1 MAWSDF
7 DRFEDLIGKYM
18 PARGEGETMASQA
31 CTAVNKLVY
40 KWFND
45 GDVYDNVHSNL
56 SGWANDLSS
65 YANWLA
71 KNLRRDLAEPLFRI
85 KGVSSDEEYE
95 DILFCLADR
104 IIRDDVLEELAEE
117 KATGT
122 IYECDG
128 PFEFEEEEE
137 DWEDDEYYEEE
148 DEEEDEED
156 EED

>member
-7 DRFEDLIGKYM
+7 DRFEALIDKYM

-45 GDVYDNVHSNL
+45 GEVYDNVHSNL
-56 SGWANDLSS
+56 SGWMNDLSS
-65 YANWLA
+65 YANWLV
-71 KNLRRDLAEPLFRI
+71 KNLRRDLVEPLFRI
-85 KGVSSDEEYE
+85 KDASSDEEYE

-104 IIRDDVLEELAEE
+104 IIKENVLEELAEE

-122 IYECDG
+122 IYKCDG
-128 PFEFEEEEE
+128 PFELKRKKRIGRMMSTTRKMTRKTRKI
-137 DWEDDEYYEEE
+137 D
-148 DEEEDEED
+148 
-156 EED
+156 